1 MIASIYD
8 VEVATVS
15 SIIKN
20 IATAIF
26 EVDIDEMIKFNYQ
39 TNSYEI
45 IYDEY
50 DDDYL
55 DYIYGCDW

>member
-1 MIASIYD
+1 
-8 VEVATVS
+8 
-15 SIIKN
+15 
-20 IATAIF
+20 
-26 EVDIDEMIKFNYQ
+26 MIKFNYQ

-55 DYIYGCDW
+55 DYIYGRDW